1 MGEAKKACMGAAP
14 HLLSGD
20 KWDQGTQ
27 DLIASQRPA
36 SEARGERTLPGGGPA
51 YTKTHEQESITRAR
65 KMVLLVSYGSGRSSI
80 EMYRVSADDCWW
92 W

>member
-1 MGEAKKACMGAAP
+1 MGAAP

-20 KWDQGTQ
+20 KWDQGTR

-36 SEARGERTLPGGGPA
+36 SEARGERTLPGRGPT
-51 YTKTHEQESITRAR
+51 YTKIHEQESITRAR
-65 KMVLLVSYGSGRSSI
+65 KMVLLVSYVRGRSSI
-80 EMYRVSADDCWW
+80 EMHRVSADDYWW